1 MTFTSAAPRGRLPL
15 PRLLAF
21 ATGSMPVWILV
32 TLMGVYIPRFYAGHI
47 GISLIAVGGA
57 IVFVRLT
64 DLVIDLT
71 IGWMMD
77 KTSTRFGRYRPWY
90 ALGLPVLWIGAYKIF
105 NPPTGAG
112 VGYLVGWMI
121 VNTLT
126 ARRFDPFPFSLL
138 TSIVSL
144 EAIFLT
150 LFVLASQ
157 NRLTQESDKRAHLDL
172 QVNLLAEQEMTL
184 VLRMLRDLCVQ
195 SNVDVP
201 EALGALLEDVDIER
215 VAERVEEELPAEK
228 VSETGAASPRAR
240 QAP

>member
-1 MTFTSAAPRGRLPL
+1 MPTETAQHVDRSTAADPVVRNIRAVAQMERAASLKRPM
-15 PRLLAF
+15 F
-21 ATGSMPVWILV
+21 ARVCDRV
-32 TLMGVYIPRFYAGHI
+32 THDAGTTW
-47 GISLIAVGGA
+47 SIALHGA
-57 IVFVRLT
+57 WF
-64 DLVIDLT
+64 
-71 IGWMMD
+71 
-77 KTSTRFGRYRPWY
+77 
-90 ALGLPVLWIGAYKIF
+90 VLWMA
-105 NPPTGAG
+105 
-112 VGYLVGWMI
+112 
-121 VNTLT
+121 VNTLS

-184 VLRMLRDLCVQ
+184 VLRMLRDLCLK

-201 EALGALLEDVDIER
+201 NALDALLEDVDIES

-228 VSETGAASPRAR
+228 VSENGAASPRTHRAS
-240 QAP
+240 

>member
-1 MTFTSAAPRGRLPL
+1 MSTEFVPPRPPDATAPDPVIRNIRAVAQMERAASLKRPV
-15 PRLLAF
+15 F
-21 ATGSMPVWILV
+21 ARVCDRVTHEAGTTWSIALHAVW
-32 TLMGVYIPRFYAGHI
+32 F
-47 GISLIAVGGA
+47 
-57 IVFVRLT
+57 
-64 DLVIDLT
+64 
-71 IGWMMD
+71 
-77 KTSTRFGRYRPWY
+77 
-90 ALGLPVLWIGAYKIF
+90 
-105 NPPTGAG
+105 
-112 VGYLVGWMI
+112 VGWMS
-121 VNTLT
+121 VNTLS